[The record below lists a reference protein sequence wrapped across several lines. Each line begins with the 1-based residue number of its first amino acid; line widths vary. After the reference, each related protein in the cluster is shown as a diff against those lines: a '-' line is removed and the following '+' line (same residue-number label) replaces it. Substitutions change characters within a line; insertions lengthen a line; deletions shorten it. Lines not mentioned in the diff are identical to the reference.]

1 MKRNEIASM
10 TGMGVLHKRLHG
22 GLWHTTHPD
31 RFLAILASG
40 GLRTEPDIPNSE
52 RWKASQP
59 KYYPFVRH
67 IGGIS
72 LFDFFEFAPESYQKQ
87 FPLSNWYEFV
97 PHRQVWGGAVWIEI
111 DRQASSRSLLT
122 AEQLRESWDQDGKR
136 QHTRMPQ
143 IEVAHIGDLSKT
155 SFRSAFLTWAAGNE
169 VREFDPLDGPAFS
182 ILLDEW
188 RAAISR

>member
-1 MKRNEIASM
+1 M
-10 TGMGVLHKRLHG
+10 TGMGALHKRLHG

-40 GLRTEPDIPNSE
+40 GLKVEPDIPNSE

-67 IGGIS
+67 IGGVS
-72 LFDFFEFAPESYQKQ
+72 LFDFFDFVPESYEVQ

-97 PHRQVWGGAVWIEI
+97 PHRQVWGGGVWIEI
-111 DRQASSRSLLT
+111 DRQACGSSLLT
-122 AEQLRESWDQDGKR
+122 SEQLRILWDQDGKR

-143 IEVAHIGDLSKT
+143 IEVAHIGDLPKT
-155 SFRSAFLTWAAGNE
+155 SFRSAFLTWASGNE
-169 VREFDPLDGPAFS
+169 VREIDPLDAPAFS
-182 ILLDEW
+182 VLLKEW
-188 RAAISR
+188 RTAAS